1 MMFRGQLF
9 KNRRQTPYRIHVKET
24 HAAKELAAQVR
35 QTLTTAKPK
44 ELIVVCI
51 GSDRSTGDS
60 LGPLIGSRLEE
71 SGLDKWT
78 VYGTL
83 SSPVHA
89 VNLEET
95 LEFIELNHKN
105 PYIIAVDACLGR
117 STSVGYICL
126 GEGPLKPGSAVNKKL
141 PPVGDIH
148 LTGIVN
154 VGGVMEMMVL
164 QNTRLSV
171 VMEMAGIMSEAI
183 VEASRGIPSPRKRFS
198 WSPLPPPAPKQQG

>member
-1 MMFRGQLF
+1 MFRGQLF

-35 QTLTTAKPK
+35 HAVSTARPR
-44 ELIVVCI
+44 ELVVVCI

-60 LGPLIGSRLEE
+60 LGPLIGTKLEE
-71 SGLDKWT
+71 NGLGTWT

-83 SSPVHA
+83 RSPVHA
-89 VNLEET
+89 VNLEDT
-95 LEFIELNHKN
+95 LKRIENTHQD

-117 STSVGYICL
+117 STSVGYICF

-141 PPVGDIH
+141 PPVGDVH

-164 QNTRLSV
+164 QNTRLSE
-171 VMEMAGIMSEAI
+171 VMEMAGVMGEAI
-183 VEASRGIPSPRKRFS
+183 LEASRELAAPRKKFS
-198 WSPLPPPAPKQQG
+198 WPILPAAPKQQG